1 MIIFSVLLDSKLP
14 KTIAYTNKK
23 EIVFM
28 KILTAIDII
37 KSMVQLI
44 VDFGRSDNL
53 KVICYVIEY
62 PT

>member
-1 MIIFSVLLDSKLP
+1 
-14 KTIAYTNKK
+14 
-23 EIVFM
+23 M